1 LLLFIQIVVFSYLL
15 SKTEKFKMLKTGPS
29 HDGKTE
35 KMVLRRILGPER
47 QKQEADGII
56 YSYFL
61 PDIIRMMKYRIDP
74 NTRLLFVI
82 FTVFVLFILYVT

>member
-15 SKTEKFKMLKTGPS
+15 SKTEKFKMLKTGLS

-35 KMVLRRILGPER
+35 KMVLRRILGRER
-47 QKQEADGII
+47 EKREADGII

-61 PDIIRMMKYRIDP
+61 PNIIRMMKYHIDP
-74 NTRLLFVI
+74 NIRLLFVI
-82 FTVFVLFILYVT
+82 LYLYCLFCM